1 MSCQTCN
8 SNVTEDNTIEF
19 DLDMNL
25 IQSVEREYFIWNGL
39 VQIIAQFTSDTKWKP
54 DTERYE
60 SLLNEYM
67 TSFIKYSVLFDGIK
81 QSIIKENNLI
91 ASEYI
96 NAGIDFVN
104 HKIIFYK

>member
-8 SNVTEDNTIEF
+8 NEVTKNNTVEF
-19 DLDMNL
+19 DLDMDL
-25 IQSVEREYFIWNGL
+25 IQTVEREYFIWNGL

-54 DTERYE
+54 DSERYE

-67 TSFIKYSVLFDGIK
+67 ESFIKYSLLFDGIK
-81 QSIIKENNLI
+81 QSIIKENNLT
-91 ASEYI
+91 ASNYT

-104 HKIIFYK
+104 HKIVFYK